1 MIPTS
6 ALYKELRAQEGSWY
20 ETQVVRGAVIYGDNP
35 LHPYEKKI
43 EKLSINPALF
53 DDNGPQIGIARAAK
67 CTLQIYEDKRAW
79 PRMASFLVRM
89 RLHSADD
96 SQVSEWINK
105 GVFFTDRRKPDV
117 FGMLTITAMD
127 GMLLLEQS
135 WTDKVAQ
142 LPEKWPITAAAAA
155 PLLVEATGIELEDDG
170 ILDDA
175 VAFIGLNTKATAREV
190 WSDIA
195 AAHACNLQLTTE
207 GKLRLV
213 PYTQLATYTGAVV
226 DQAVAGIA
234 IVNALGSG
242 YTGAVADKAIAN
254 MAIAGTQGDEPDN
267 FFKLGLAVSSLDTGD
282 DLPAI
287 TGVELTTETGM
298 RAAAGN
304 AEGYVIKGICNF
316 SDSAAAELC
325 LSRISRKFYRPFD
338 ASTAHIDI
346 AAEPGDLVSINNVIY
361 QIASMDWTIC
371 AMPTADIAAE
381 FEEEIDHEYTVLS
394 EGGKALRI
402 AVDSVNRLETFLQTD
417 FAETVQDLQGQID
430 GKAQTWY
437 QDEDPAKGWTDE
449 EARDHIGDLWRR
461 TTDGTTWIYTENGWE
476 QMGVPEEVFDAIDG
490 KAQIFVTQPVP
501 PYSVGDLWFAGA
513 GADIMTCIAPRETG
527 SFSASDWRKYN
538 KYTDDTAA
546 DKVATDLRDN
556 YLTAAKTR
564 SAIEQSAASIRQS
577 VAAQYVSNTT
587 LSDTLAD
594 YSPTAQIQ
602 QNYYS
607 KSESDKKAD
616 ALASEIELTDSRL
629 TLAFSQLRA
638 DTNDAVNAI
647 SYYIRYEDGVV
658 IIGKT
663 DSPTSIRISNEQIGL
678 YYDGELL
685 SYWNQDRQYT
695 PKALQIPTGG
705 SFTLGSVLYQPRNS
719 GNLSLMWVGGS

>member
-1 MIPTS
+1 MIATS

-67 CTLQIYEDKRAW
+67 CTLQIYEDKSAW

-117 FGMLTITAMD
+117 FGLLTITAMD
-127 GMLLLEQS
+127 GLLLLEES

-155 PLLVEATGIELEDDG
+155 PLLVEATGVELENDG

-195 AAHACNLQLTTE
+195 AAHGCNLQLTTE

-213 PYTQLATYTGAVV
+213 PMKRLST
-226 DQAVAGIA
+226 
-234 IVNALGSG
+234 
-242 YTGAVADKAIAN
+242 YTGAVADIAIADH
-254 MAIAGTQGDEPDN
+254 AIVDSEGGDLLPDS
-267 FFKLGLAVSSLDTGD
+267 FFNLGLAVSSLDTGD
-282 DLPAI
+282 DLPEI
-287 TGVELTTETGM
+287 TGVELTTETGV
-298 RAAAGN
+298 RAVAGN
-304 AEGYVIKGICNF
+304 ADGYVVKGICNF

-325 LSRISRKFYRPFD
+325 LSRIGRKFYRPFD

-371 AMPTADIAAE
+371 AMPTADMAAE
-381 FEEEIDHEYTVLS
+381 FEEEIDHEYTMLS

-402 AVDSVNRLETFLQTD
+402 AVESVNRLETFLQTD
-417 FAETVQDLQGQID
+417 FAETVQQLQGQID

-437 QDEDPAKGWTDE
+437 QDADPAEGWTDE
-449 EARDHIGDLWRR
+449 EAEDHIGDLWHR
-461 TTDGTTWIYTENGWE
+461 TEDGTTWIYTETGWE

-564 SAIEQSAASIRQS
+564 SAIEQSATSIKQS
-577 VAAQYVSNTT
+577 VAAQYVSNSA
-587 LSDTLAD
+587 LNDALAG
-594 YSPTAQIQ
+594 YSPTAQIE

-629 TLAFSQLRA
+629 TLAFSELRS
-638 DTNDAVNAI
+638 DTNDAINAM

-678 YYDGELL
+678 YYGGELL
-685 SYWNQDRQYT
+685 SYWNQDKQYT

-705 SFTLGSVLYQPRNS
+705 NFTLGSVLYQPRNS
-719 GNLSLMWVGGS
+719 GNLSLMWIGG